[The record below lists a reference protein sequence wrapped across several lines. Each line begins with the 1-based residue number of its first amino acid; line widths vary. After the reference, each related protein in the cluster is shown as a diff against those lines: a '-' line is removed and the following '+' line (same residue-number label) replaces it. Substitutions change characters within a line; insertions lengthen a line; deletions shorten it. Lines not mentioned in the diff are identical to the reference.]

1 MRRLNC
7 RRVARARALMA
18 KSSGVLAAQV
28 PGLRGA
34 GQHWRHRDA
43 HLHGVAGDV
52 RRLVEGRAEEAGPQG
67 GEEGRRK
74 HLRVELLTPLTVAS
88 GLSNELI
95 GLWSRRCAEEAG
107 QEGREEG
114 REEGARQGKRRRLEL
129 RSANLSHDPTT

>member
-1 MRRLNC
+1 
-7 RRVARARALMA
+7 MA
-18 KSSGVLAAQV
+18 
-28 PGLRGA
+28 
-34 GQHWRHRDA
+34 
-43 HLHGVAGDV
+43 
-52 RRLVEGRAEEAGPQG
+52 EEEEAGPQG

-74 HLRVELLTPLTVAS
+74 HLRVELLTPLAVAL

-107 QEGREEG
+107 QEGRQEGRQEARQEGREEG